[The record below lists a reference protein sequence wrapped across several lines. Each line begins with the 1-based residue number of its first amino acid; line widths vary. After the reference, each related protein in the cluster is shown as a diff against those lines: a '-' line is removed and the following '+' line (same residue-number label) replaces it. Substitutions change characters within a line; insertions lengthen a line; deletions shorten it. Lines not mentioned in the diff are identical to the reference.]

1 MKVCFSIRSLS
12 CRPKLFRVSIVSDFV
27 FGENDVGKKKTPAA
41 APRKSDVIREILKSQ
56 PKATVKDVRAA
67 LQERGVKASDALIN
81 KIKYGRKPA
90 AKKSRARG
98 LNGSA
103 GTKAD
108 AIRGVFGQMGAKARS
123 RDVVAALAA
132 RGIKVSS
139 AQVSTLRK
147 TIGSGRAKVAT
158 TYLVSLDH
166 LMAAKALARRL
177 GGIAVAQRA
186 LESLAKLTEV

>member
-1 MKVCFSIRSLS
+1 MA
-12 CRPKLFRVSIVSDFV
+12 
-27 FGENDVGKKKTPAA
+27 KKKTPAA

-56 PKATVKDVRAA
+56 PKATVRDVRSA

-81 KIKYGRKPA
+81 KIKYGRKPT
-90 AKKSRARG
+90 AKRPRARG
-98 LNGSA
+98 SNGSG

-108 AIRGVFGQMGAKARS
+108 AIRGVFGEMGAKARS
-123 RDVVAALAA
+123 RDVVATLAA
-132 RGIKVSS
+132 RGIKVTS

-147 TIGSGRAKVAT
+147 TVGSNRAKVAT
-158 TYLVSLDH
+158 AYSVSLDH
-166 LMAAKALARRL
+166 LMAAKALAQRL

>member
-1 MKVCFSIRSLS
+1 
-12 CRPKLFRVSIVSDFV
+12 LFPALFLESTTLA
-27 FGENDVGKKKTPAA
+27 KKKSPAA

-56 PKATVKDVRAA
+56 PKATVKEVRIA
-67 LQERGVKASDALIN
+67 LQERGVKSSDALIN

-90 AKKSRARG
+90 VKKSRGRMP
-98 LNGSA
+98 NGSG

-108 AIRGVFGQMGAKARS
+108 AIRGAYAEMGPKARP

-132 RGIKVSS
+132 RGIQVTS

-147 TIGSGRAKVAT
+147 SIGGGRAKVAA
-158 TYLVSLDH
+158 TYSVSLDH
-166 LMAAKALARRL
+166 LMAAKALAQRL